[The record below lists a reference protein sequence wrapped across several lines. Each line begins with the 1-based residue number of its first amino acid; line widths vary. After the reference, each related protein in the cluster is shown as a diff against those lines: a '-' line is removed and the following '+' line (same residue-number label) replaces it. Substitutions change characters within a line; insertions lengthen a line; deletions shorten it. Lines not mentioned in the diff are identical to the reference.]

1 MNHIKAQYFHKLDDK
16 MVHCVLCPHD
26 CKIKEGKRGICGVRL
41 NIDGD
46 LYAESYGQ
54 LSSIAM
60 DPIEKKPLYYFY
72 PGSQIFS
79 VGSYG
84 CNFSCAFCQNHHISM
99 NRPETAYISPENV
112 IYKAHELR
120 KQNNIGIAY
129 TYNEPLMS
137 YEYVLDCSKLARTKG
152 LKNVLVTNGY
162 IQQAPLMEILPYID
176 AMNIDLKSFS
186 QEFYRKVC
194 NGKVEFVKKTI
205 ETAAKA
211 CHIEITTLV
220 IPGLNDTQKEME
232 SLSSWLASLS
242 DEIPLHLS
250 RFFPRYKMLD
260 KAPTPVGTLE
270 NLVATARQHLK
281 HVHAGNI

>member
-1 MNHIKAQYFHKLDDK
+1 
-16 MVHCVLCPHD
+16 
-26 CKIKEGKRGICGVRL
+26 
-41 NIDGD
+41 
-46 LYAESYGQ
+46 
-54 LSSIAM
+54 
-60 DPIEKKPLYYFY
+60 
-72 PGSQIFS
+72 
-79 VGSYG
+79 
-84 CNFSCAFCQNHHISM
+84 M
-99 NRPETAYISPENV
+99 NRPETAYISPENIV
-112 IYKAHELR
+112 YKAYDLK

-137 YEYVLDCSKLARTKG
+137 YEFVLDCSKLARTKG

-162 IQQAPLMEILPYID
+162 IQQEPLMEILPYID

-205 ETAAKA
+205 EVAAKA

-220 IPGLNDTQKEME
+220 IPGLNDTEKEIE

-260 KAPTPVGTLE
+260 REPTPRETLDS
-270 NLVATARQHLK
+270 LIVTARKNLK
-281 HVHAGNI
+281 HVYAGNI